1 MRIYT
6 KTLSS
11 GTLSVATADGVT
23 QISIQA
29 NNSSSAT
36 IIGNFP
42 FQGVA
47 ATNITL
53 NDGQSITLVTAPN
66 SPLDGMTVTWVSGT
80 IDILIGF

>member
-11 GTLSVATADGVT
+11 GTLSVVAADGVT

-29 NNSSSAT
+29 NAT
-36 IIGNFP
+36 SEATVIGNFP
-42 FQGVA
+42 FQGTA
-47 ATNITL
+47 STNITL
-53 NDGQSITLVTAPN
+53 NDGQSITLVTPSN

-80 IDILIGF
+80 IDVLIGF